1 MLHKYFSPFG
11 SAVSFG
17 LAFSMVSAVLFDPAA
32 SFGSVVATSVV
43 ATILDIH
50 IKGSK
55 KFFHEKIG

>member
-17 LAFSMVSAVLFDPAA
+17 LAFSMVSAVLFGPAA
-32 SFGSVVATSVV
+32 SFGSVV

>member
-17 LAFSMVSAVLFDPAA
+17 LAFSMVSAVLFGPAA
-32 SFGSVVATSVV
+32 LFGSVV